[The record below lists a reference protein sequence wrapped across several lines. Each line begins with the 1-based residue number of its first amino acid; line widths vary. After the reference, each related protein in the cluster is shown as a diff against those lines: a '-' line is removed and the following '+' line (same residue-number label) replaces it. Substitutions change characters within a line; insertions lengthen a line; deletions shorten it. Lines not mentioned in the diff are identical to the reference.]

1 MTSGVEILLVEDN
14 PEDVELTLRAFQKYH
29 LANKVHVVRDGEEAL
44 ECLFRTGRYAE
55 SNSQEKPRLVLLDL
69 KLPKVD
75 GLEVLQKCKADPR
88 TKHIPVVVLT
98 SSREECDVVQSYNL
112 GVNSYL
118 VKPVDFSHFTE
129 AVRQLGL
136 YWMVLNQL
144 PSNSP
149 LEARRSNSYDPV
161 TSVDRRGRAD

>member
-14 PEDVELTLRAFQKYH
+14 PEDVEITLRAFQKHH

-44 ECLFRTGRYAE
+44 ECLFATGRYAE
-55 SNSQEKPRLVLLDL
+55 PNVHAKPRLILLDL

-88 TKHIPVVVLT
+88 TKDIPVVVMT
-98 SSREECDVVQSYNL
+98 SSREECDLVQSYSL
-112 GVNSYL
+112 GVNSYV
-118 VKPVDFSHFTE
+118 VKPVDFPQFTE
-129 AVRQLGL
+129 AVHQVGL

-144 PSNSP
+144 PSEFP
-149 LEARRSNSYDPV
+149 PERMKE
-161 TSVDRRGRAD
+161 